1 MAVQRIK
8 RDDTVE
14 VLAGKDRGKRGK
26 VRRVLLDEHKAI
38 VADINVAKRHQK
50 PGRAGARQA
59 GIIDLEVPLD
69 ASNLALVCTKCGRPT
84 RVGSRAL
91 EDGTRVRYCKRCGEL
106 T

>member
-1 MAVQRIK
+1 MAIQRIK

-26 VRRVLLDEHKAI
+26 IRRVLVDAGKAV
-38 VADINVAKRHQK
+38 VADINIAKRHQK

-59 GIIDLEVPLD
+59 AIIDLEAPLQL
-69 ASNLALVCTKCGRPT
+69 SNLALVCNKCGRPT
-84 RVGSRAL
+84 RVGCRQL
-91 EDGTRVRYCKRCGEL
+91 EDGTRVRFCKRCGEQ